1 MTLKQRALSLIL
13 LLSIGG
19 LFIGF
24 LTHAAE
30 DRESYT
36 FETVR
41 VEMGDGVS
49 LATDL
54 YLPKGEGK
62 FPTVLIRTP
71 YDKSHAMNESRVKLF
86 TTQDIAVVVQDC
98 RGRVASGGVFNA
110 FRDEREDGLDCLKW
124 IRNQPWFGGKIG
136 GAQGSYNG
144 YTQLAV
150 ADELDVVLDIVS
162 CANMYEFVY
171 PGGLYSLESIHN
183 WAFNMDSKISNGLTP
198 EAITK
203 SYWTLPLSEA
213 TIQAYG
219 RKGQFVDDW
228 LKHDKYDTYWQ
239 QQDYRNISQATTF
252 SFAGWYDIFL
262 RGQIA
267 DFEALPPAVKSKS
280 RLVIGPWAHGQHEI
294 KNDFG
299 GSTEALDFE
308 NLSLKLLATTLK
320 GGAPGEL
327 FTTPLS
333 DARYNLFIMEKNEYF
348 PSDIWPPVEARA
360 TEYHLTGTGTLSIEI
375 PANRGLLEYAYNP
388 ADPYP
393 SKGGTVLGTPAGQ
406 ADQRT
411 NESRTDQLVFNQ
423 PISDKPLTLLG
434 PINARLFVETDAPNT
449 DFFVLLQDVFPD
461 GKVVNIQEGGS
472 QYIPGKKNIG
482 RIEFSV
488 WATGYQFNPGHTLR
502 VVVTSSWFPRF
513 NRNLNM
519 GDSIYS
525 AKKMR
530 TANQRVH
537 YGKTYPSAIILPV
550 LNP

>member
-1 MTLKQRALSLIL
+1 MTLKLRALSLTL
-13 LLSIGG
+13 FLSIG
-19 LFIGF
+19 L

-30 DRESYT
+30 GRRTYT

-41 VEMGDGVS
+41 VEMDDGVF
-49 LATDL
+49 LATDI

-62 FPTVLIRTP
+62 FPTTLVRTP
-71 YDKSHAMNESRVKLF
+71 YNKSHPSAKNLAKLLSE
-86 TTQDIAVVVQDC
+86 QGIALVTQDC
-98 RGRVASGGVFNA
+98 RGRLDSEGIFYA
-110 FRDEREDGLDCLKW
+110 FKNDRQDGLVTLEW
-124 IRNQPWFGGKIG
+124 LRSQPWSNGKVG
-136 GAQGSYNG
+136 GALGSYNG

-150 ADELDVVLDIVS
+150 ADKLDVVLDIVS
-162 CANMYEFVY
+162 CANMYDLIC
-171 PGGLYSLESIHN
+171 PGGLYSLETVHN
-183 WAFNMDSKISNGLTP
+183 WAFNMDSKESNGLSP
-198 EAITK
+198 DAIKK
-203 SYWTLPLSEA
+203 SYWTLPLEEA
-213 TIQAYG
+213 TTQAYG
-219 RKGQFVDDW
+219 RKGQFVNDW
-228 LKHDKYDTYWQ
+228 LKHETYDAYWRK
-239 QQDYRNISQATTF
+239 QDYRNISHATTF

-262 RGQIA
+262 MGQIA
-267 DFEALPPAVKSKS
+267 DFEALTPAVKSKS

-299 GSTEALDFE
+299 DSAKALNFE
-308 NLSLKLLATTLK
+308 DLSLKLLATTLK

-348 PSDIWPPVEARA
+348 PSDIWPPNEVRT
-360 TEYHLTGTGTLSIEI
+360 TEYHLTGEGMLSTEI
-375 PANRGLLEYAYNP
+375 PTNGGALEYAYNP

-406 ADQRT
+406 ADQRA
-411 NESRTDQLVFNQ
+411 NESRTDQLVFNR
-423 PISDKPLTLLG
+423 PISGIPLTLLG
-434 PINARLFVETDAPNT
+434 PINARLFVETDAPCT

-461 GKVVNIQEGGS
+461 GKVVNIQEGGAK
-472 QYIPGKKNIG
+472 YIPEKDSVG

-519 GDSIYS
+519 GDPIYS

-537 YGKTYPSAIILPV
+537 YGETYPSAILLPV
-550 LNP
+550 LSP